1 MLDNTTKSLIAVAAI
16 GAALLASP
24 DAKADTN
31 VVYIGGTGTGMV
43 PFNPTVPQG
52 FVAPFVPDVAA
63 ATSVRYDGAPWAQP
77 AAGAPRAAAA
87 VAVQDGSTVVIGLS
101 KGAQVARAVEAR
113 DTRTDTRYVLIGDPD
128 DDHGI
133 SRAMG
138 FSAPKHVFTHDVNIV
153 TAEYDGVGDFP
164 DRPNAL
170 SVVNAMA
177 GWQQLHT
184 QYGTGKAS
192 DPLTHIADAK
202 VTTSTNPNGTTTT
215 RTLIPT
221 KRLPITQGLRNTM
234 KAFGHTA
241 ADKVVDRIDAR
252 LRPQIDAG
260 YSRNAK
266 PKPAKAP
273 KPATSKAASA
283 QGGVK

>member
-1 MLDNTTKSLIAVAAI
+1 MLDNATKCWLAAGAVAAV
-16 GAALLASP
+16 AAMLNASP
-24 DAKADTN
+24 DAHADTN

-43 PFNPTVPQG
+43 PFSATVPQG
-52 FVAPFVPDVAA
+52 FIAPFAPGATS
-63 ATSVRYDGAPWAQP
+63 ATSVRYDGAPWARPQ
-77 AAGAPRAAAA
+77 AGVPVAAAA
-87 VAVQDGSTVVIGLS
+87 VACQDGSTVVIGLS
-101 KGAQVARAVEAR
+101 KGAQVARAAEQR

-138 FSAPKHVFTHDVNIV
+138 FSAPKRVFTHDVNIV
-153 TAEYDGVGDFP
+153 TAEYDAVGDFP
-164 DRPNAL
+164 DRPNGL
-170 SVVNAMA
+170 SVLNAMA

-221 KRLPITQGLRNTM
+221 KHLPITQGIRNTM
-234 KAFGHTA
+234 KAFGHTT
-241 ADKVVDRIDAR
+241 ADKVVDQIDAR
-252 LRPQIDAG
+252 LRPTIDAG

-266 PKPAKAP
+266 PKPAKPAA
-273 KPATSKAASA
+273 KPAKSA
-283 QGGVK
+283 KGADK